1 MSVTF
6 LDSTR
11 QGEDGDPLRG
21 VLFALPAAIAFWC
34 YCLWVALAA
43 A

>member
-1 MSVTF
+1 MPVTF

-34 YCLWVALAA
+34 FCLWVALAA